1 MIQSNQKTSLLIP
14 SQLPAFIRDDPNYEN
29 FVLFLQAYYEW
40 MEQSG
45 GVTDGSK
52 NLLSYKD
59 IDETTSNFIE
69 YFNNDFLPYFPN
81 EILADKAK
89 VTKIAKQLYQT
100 KGTPA
105 SYQFLFRLLYNTEVD
120 FFYTE
125 DAVLK
130 ASAGTWYIA
139 RSLNLATDDP
149 NFLNIANLRIF
160 GETTKS
166 IATIETSTFN
176 GTKTEVFISNIERL
190 FKSGEFV
197 RVVDSNNQDVYFLNG
212 QIVPSTTIGSEVLRA
227 KVVGQISQIKI
238 DPNNRGLGYHVG
250 DPVVV
255 YGGLASNTNH
265 GATAVISATTAGSI
279 QRISTDAGGYGYTN
293 SPNTA
298 ISFSNLNAGSQVPIA
313 VVGSLNPINGSNVS
327 LVATDVIGVKQK
339 ITIGNTRFNFANNL
353 TANVNTTLAN
363 ALSFISFTGYPIGS
377 VLVENGGGG
386 LTQVPTITA
395 QSLYQNETFAANNSY
410 GNLANLGILAP
421 IQIVSGGTGYRA
433 NDMIVF
439 TGGSGYGAHANV
451 TSVDANGSITGIQYV
466 YANESP
472 HHYPLGGMGYKQ
484 NWLPTVTV
492 NSANTLASNASIYV
506 PSILGAGSS
515 FSAVVNRVG
524 SVTSI
529 NITDPGTDY
538 ISVPNAT
545 LKVQD
550 ITVSNV
556 SVINLPTKGDIVYQ
570 GQSLANSSY
579 IATVDSI
586 QPLYNFAN
594 SSQSIYNIRVFNY
607 NNKPSYDLPLVVETL
622 GGVGQ
627 PTYVPKGISLN
638 LTNTYNTLNVDS
650 RYDSTGVLSYG
661 DGTAK
666 ANASFLN
673 GLAISQGQYL
683 DTSGQLS
690 SYDVIQSSQYN
701 KFTYEITLEKEIAKY
716 RNTLLNLLHPTGMQV
731 IGRFAMKGSSS
742 VDYTAT
748 GELDTGHTLGYYT
761 GDPGS
766 YATMTTDY
774 VNQSNNI
781 VTFGGLVGA
790 NLENIIIPGDM
801 LLLTTPTGFE
811 IYSEVLSVMD
821 GGANTVTLKDS
832 PWLTFANVAQVT
844 ANAGSDVIN
853 ISSLTGSYDIVNDG
867 NYSDLSNPLIDI
879 VYPGDFIT
887 VANNS
892 EKLVI
897 GVTSNTITL
906 GSNLSNTVNSLM
918 SVRRTVYTTN
928 VQIFGA
934 VGEQYFPELT
944 DENGNTIITE
954 DGRIILLG

>member
-14 SQLPAFIRDDPNYEN
+14 SQLPAFIRDDPSYAN

-40 MEQSG
+40 MEQTG
-45 GVTDGSK
+45 GVTEASK
-52 NLLSYKD
+52 SLLSYKD
-59 IDETTSNFIE
+59 IDETTSEFVNF
-69 YFNNDFLPYFPN
+69 FNNDFLPYFPA

-105 SYQFLFRLLYNTEVD
+105 SYQFLFRILYNTEVD
-120 FFYTE
+120 FFFTE

-130 ASAGTWYIA
+130 ASAGSWYVA
-139 RSLNLATDDP
+139 RSLNLATTDS
-149 NFLNIANLRIF
+149 NFLNVANLRIF

-166 IATIETSTFN
+166 IATIETTTTD
-176 GTKTEVFISNIERL
+176 GLKTEVFISDIERL
-190 FKSGEFV
+190 FQSGEFV
-197 RVVDSNNQDVYFLNG
+197 RVVDANNQDVLFD
-212 QIVPSTTIGSEVLRA
+212 GSPLRA
-227 KVVGQISQIKI
+227 KVVGQISQVKI
-238 DPNNRGLGYHVG
+238 DPNNRGLTYHVG

-255 YGGLASNTNH
+255 YGGLTSNTNH
-265 GATAVISATTAGSI
+265 GASAVVGSI
-279 QRISTDAGGYGYTN
+279 TTGSVQRISTDVGGYGYTN
-293 SPNTA
+293 SPNTV
-298 ISFSNLNAGSQVPIA
+298 IRFSNLNAGSQSPVAII
-313 VVGSLNPINGSNVS
+313 GTLNPTNGSNVS
-327 LVATDVIGVKQK
+327 FVATDVIGIKQR
-339 ITIGNTRFNFANNL
+339 ITIGNSQYNFSNSIHAN
-353 TANVNTTLAN
+353 ANTTLAN
-363 ALSFISFTGYPIGS
+363 AFTYISFTGYPIGS

-386 LTQVPTITA
+386 LSQVPTITA
-395 QSLYQNETFAANNSY
+395 QSLYQNETFSANNTY

-433 NDMIVF
+433 NDTIVF
-439 TGGSGYGAHANV
+439 TGGSGYGAYANV
-451 TSVDANGSITGIQYV
+451 TSVDINGSITGIQYV
-466 YANESP
+466 YAGTESP

-484 NWLPTVTV
+484 NYLPNVSV

-506 PSILGAGSS
+506 PSILGAGAS
-515 FSAVVNRVG
+515 FTAVVDRIG
-524 SVTSI
+524 SVTTI

-550 ITVSNV
+550 IAVSNV
-556 SVINLPTKGDIVYQ
+556 TVTNLPSKGDLVYQ
-570 GQSLANSSY
+570 GQNLANSSY
-579 IATVDSI
+579 VALVDSI
-586 QPLYNFAN
+586 QQIYNFADPT
-594 SSQSIYNIRVFNY
+594 QSIYNLRVFNY
-607 NNKPSYDLPLVVETL
+607 NNKPSFNLPLVVETP
-622 GGVGQ
+622 GQVGQ
-627 PTYVPKGISLN
+627 PAYVSKQISLN
-638 LTNTYNTLNVDS
+638 LTTAYNTINTES
-650 RYDSTGVLSYG
+650 RYDSTGVINYG

-731 IGRFAMKGSSS
+731 IGRFAMKGNSS
-742 VDYTAT
+742 VNYTAT

-811 IYSEVLSVMD
+811 IYSEVLSVMY